1 MDTLNSKILENS
13 YYSWLKEE
21 LVFSEVGNGYVSIS
35 TPFLDNDFDNINLYA
50 RIISPDKI
58 EISDFGYTLY
68 NLESLGI
75 KINKRAKTA
84 WRIYEQT
91 INNFGVSQKNGTLFI
106 EASVDKFPLA
116 KNRLLQA
123 ILRINDIA
131 YLNKNNF
138 KEVFNDLLSSFFKE
152 HNILFTSNIEIATG
166 GGTSSHFDFSIP
178 NSSGIER
185 LVKTSA
191 RPNDSASAKVFNY
204 DVTAT
209 APIRDKAV
217 FYYVINDVD
226 RKKHVSKEIIE
237 TATRGLNTDLAGVIS
252 YSDVLKGNS
261 ILVNN

>member
-1 MDTLNSKILENS
+1 M
-13 YYSWLKEE
+13 
-21 LVFSEVGNGYVSIS
+21 S

-50 RIISPDKI
+50 RIVFPDEI
-58 EISDFGYTLY
+58 EVSDFGYTLY

-75 KINKRAKTA
+75 KINKRSKTA

-91 INNFGVSQKNGTLFI
+91 INNFGVSQKNGILFI
-106 EASVDKFPLA
+106 KAPVNKFPIA

-138 KEVFNDLLSSFFKE
+138 KEVFNDLLSNFFKE

-166 GGTSSHFDFSIP
+166 SGTSSYFDFSIP
-178 NSSGIER
+178 NSSGVER

-204 DVTAT
+204 DVIAT

-217 FYYVINDVD
+217 FYYVVNDVD
-226 RKKHVSKEIIE
+226 RKKRVSKETIE
-237 TATRGLNTDLAGVIS
+237 TATRGLSTNLAGVIS
-252 YSDVLKGNS
+252 YSDVLKDNN